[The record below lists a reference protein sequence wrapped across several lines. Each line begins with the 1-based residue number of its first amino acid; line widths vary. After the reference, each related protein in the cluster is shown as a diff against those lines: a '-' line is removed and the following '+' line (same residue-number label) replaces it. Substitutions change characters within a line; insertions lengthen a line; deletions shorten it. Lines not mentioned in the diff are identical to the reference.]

1 MKTNP
6 LRRRY
11 WLAATALIVLIV
23 ATVAGAFWFER
34 RASIAAAEAQRAQ
47 TQAHAQRAIEA
58 RLEATAGMLSDAL
71 INPVYFYDLQVIEQL
86 LAGARHQSDIGY
98 AVVLDR
104 HGRVLHDGTPEIAR
118 FSERP
123 GDEFAAKAYA
133 TRVPIIQKS
142 ARWMEA
148 SQPLMLGDER
158 LGVLRLGLDL
168 DLADKVG
175 VVVVMPLRWD
185 LRWLL
190 AIVALA
196 LLLIALARWIDRT
209 FVTPAADWLSSAR
222 HRVLTDAKGRLRW
235 GALAEAL
242 SRAGTD
248 IASVES
254 ELRRQISRDGLTTL
268 PNRLALRKEL
278 GERLQVCR
286 DRGLE
291 FALMFI
297 DLDEFKR
304 INDTLGHDVGD
315 DVLAETGKR
324 FSDVLN
330 RDANAAGNFIA
341 RFGGDEFVVLVAC
354 VDARRRAGMVAE
366 QLLAS
371 LQAPF
376 RLFNQSLHLTASIGI
391 TSFPEDAQDAQQL
404 LKNGDIAMYLAKV
417 HGRNCYRYFTNYLT
431 KLADDRLALEQDLRE
446 ALANGELQV
455 YYQPIVD
462 IETEKIRG
470 AEALLRWNHRT
481 RGMVPTSL
489 FIGIAEDVGLIDV
502 IGEYVLREAAREA
515 AGWLTADGRMP
526 FVAVNVSVKQF
537 RDAKFPAKVASALR
551 ESGLPTSRLH
561 MEVTESAL
569 LDNEPL
575 AFPGLEEL
583 DRQGIQVWLDDFGTG
598 FSGLSHLRRVPT
610 SGVKIDR
617 SFTADLLS
625 DRHDLALTSAIVAM
639 ARSLEITVVAEG
651 VEKASQVEILRSL
664 HCEYAQGFW
673 YGHPMPANEFR
684 ARLARESGEINVDLS
699 TAGARKD
706 AHRS

>member
-1 MKTNP
+1 MKTQL
-6 LRRRY
+6 LRQRY
-11 WLAATALIVLIV
+11 WTMIAALTVFVVLGSAAV
-23 ATVAGAFWFER
+23 LWQER
-34 RASIAAAEAQRAQ
+34 RASVAEARTRVVAIEL
-47 TQAHAQRAIEA
+47 QARQAVEA
-58 RLEATAGMLSDAL
+58 RLRATAAMLSDSL

-86 LAGARHQSDIGY
+86 LSAARHQPDIGY

-104 HGRVLHDGTPEIAR
+104 HGRVLHDGTPDIAR
-118 FSERP
+118 FSELP
-123 GDEFAAKAYA
+123 GDAFAAQANA
-133 TRVPIIQKS
+133 TRVPVLQSS

-148 SQPLMLGDER
+148 SYPLMLGEDR
-158 LGVLRLGLDL
+158 IGVLRLGLDL
-168 DLADKVG
+168 DLVDNVTSAA
-175 VVVVMPLRWD
+175 PLPDSWD
-185 LRWLL
+185 MRWLVWL
-190 AIVALA
+190 GALTLF
-196 LLLIALARWIDRT
+196 LLGLARWFDVR
-209 FVTPAADWLSSAR
+209 FVRVAARWLSAPR
-222 HRVLTDAKGRLRW
+222 RVHTSGANRAGGPW
-235 GALAEAL
+235 TVFATALAHADSDMLGIE
-242 SRAGTD
+242 T
-248 IASVES
+248 
-254 ELRRQISRDGLTTL
+254 ELQRQISRDGLTSL
-268 PNRLALRKEL
+268 PNRLALRQQL
-278 GERLQVCR
+278 TERLQLCR

-304 INDTLGHDVGD
+304 INDTLGHDIGD

-371 LQAPF
+371 LQTPF
-376 RLFNQSLHLTASIGI
+376 RLLNQSLYLSASIGI
-391 TSFPEDAQDAQQL
+391 TSYPDDAQDAQQL

-446 ALANGELQV
+446 AMANGELQV

-462 IETEKIRG
+462 LLNEKIRG

-489 FIGIAEDVGLIDV
+489 FIGIAEDVGLIDAL
-502 IGEYVLREAAREA
+502 GEYVLREAAREA
-515 AGWLTADGRMP
+515 VGWLTPDGRMP

-537 RDAKFPAKVASALR
+537 RDARFPAKVASALR
-551 ESGLPTSRLH
+551 ESGLPASRLH
-561 MEVTESAL
+561 MEMTESAL

-583 DRQGIQVWLDDFGTG
+583 DRQGVQVWLDDFGTG
-598 FSGLSHLRRVPT
+598 FSGLSHLRRVPA

-625 DRHDLALTSAIVAM
+625 DRHDLALTSAIIAM

-651 VEKASQVEILRSL
+651 VEKSSQVEILRSL
-664 HCEYAQGFW
+664 HCEFAQGYWF
-673 YGHPMPANEFR
+673 GHPMPANEFR
-684 ARLARESGEINVDLS
+684 ARLAREKADLPVHQGRMGD
-699 TAGARKD
+699 AG
-706 AHRS
+706 

>member
-1 MKTNP
+1 MRANL

-11 WLAATALIVLIV
+11 WMAVAALVACIVLG
-23 ATVAGAFWFER
+23 AGATLWQER
-34 RASIAAAEAQRAQ
+34 RTSVAESTGRVAAIQ
-47 TQAHAQRAIEA
+47 TQARSAVEA
-58 RLEATAGMLSDAL
+58 RLKATAGMLSDSL
-71 INPVYFYDLQVIEQL
+71 INPVYFYDLQAVEQL
-86 LAGARHQSDIGY
+86 LSSARNQPDIGY

-104 HGRVLHDGTPEIAR
+104 HGRVLHDGTPDIAR
-118 FSERP
+118 FSELP
-123 GDEFAAKAYA
+123 GDDFASAAYA
-133 TRVPIIQKS
+133 TRTPILQTSK
-142 ARWMEA
+142 RWMEA
-148 SQPLMLGDER
+148 SYPLMLGEDR

-168 DLADKVG
+168 DLVDNLSIAT
-175 VVVVMPLRWD
+175 PLPSSWDYRWF
-185 LRWLL
+185 
-190 AIVALA
+190 VALA
-196 LLLIALARWIDRT
+196 ALAAFLLMLARWVDRR
-209 FVTPAADWLSSAR
+209 FVAPAALWLGQSRRSGLGQDANAPRWSSM
-222 HRVLTDAKGRLRW
+222 KE
-235 GALAEAL
+235 ALAHSDA
-242 SRAGTD
+242 D
-248 IASVES
+248 IASVEA
-254 ELRRQISRDGLTTL
+254 ELQRQISRDGLTSL
-268 PNRLALRKEL
+268 PNRLALRQQL
-278 GERLQVCR
+278 GERLQLCR

-354 VDARRRAGMVAE
+354 ADARRRAGMVAE

-371 LQAPF
+371 LLTPF
-376 RLFNQSLHLTASIGI
+376 RLLNQTLHLSASIGI
-391 TSFPEDAQDAQQL
+391 TSYPEDAQDAQQL

-462 IETEKIRG
+462 LQNEKIRG
-470 AEALLRWNHRT
+470 AEALLRWNHHS

-502 IGEYVLREAAREA
+502 LGEYVLREAAREA
-515 AGWLTADGRMP
+515 VGWLTADGRMP

-537 RDAKFPAKVASALR
+537 RDARFPAKVASALR
-551 ESGLPTSRLH
+551 ESGLPASRLH
-561 MEVTESAL
+561 MEMTESAL

-583 DRQGIQVWLDDFGTG
+583 DRQGVQVWLDDFGTG
-598 FSGLSHLRRVPT
+598 FSGLSHLRRVPA
-610 SGVKIDR
+610 SGVKVDR

-625 DRHDLALTSAIVAM
+625 DRHDLALTSAIIAM

-664 HCEYAQGFW
+664 HCEFAQGYWF
-673 YGHPMPANEFR
+673 GHPMPANEFR
-684 ARLARESGEINVDLS
+684 ARLARETME
-699 TAGARKD
+699 TAVHHGRLND
-706 AHRS
+706 AG

>member
-1 MKTNP
+1 MTSDP
-6 LRRRY
+6 LRARY
-11 WLAATALIVLIV
+11 WTLAIALI
-23 ATVAGAFWFER
+23 T
-34 RASIAAAEAQRAQ
+34 SIASVLWLSLWLERGSAVAEAQTR
-47 TQAHAQRAIEA
+47 TIAIEA
-58 RLEATAGMLSDAL
+58 QTRQAIERRLQASAGMLADAL
-71 INPVYFYDLQVIEQL
+71 INPVYFYDLQVIGQL
-86 LAGARHQSDIGY
+86 LSGVRNQPDIGY

-104 HGRVLHDGTPEIAR
+104 HGQVLHDGTSDIAR

-123 GDEFAAKAYA
+123 GDDFAAPAFA
-133 TRVPIIQKS
+133 TRVPILQNS
-142 ARWMEA
+142 ARWMEV
-148 SQPLMLGDER
+148 SYPLMLGEDR

-168 DLADKVG
+168 ELVQNEVAVG
-175 VVVVMPLRWD
+175 PLPARSD
-185 LRWLL
+185 ARWLL
-190 AIVALA
+190 PLA
-196 LLLIALARWIDRT
+196 LLVLSLGFLARWFSRH
-209 FVTPAADWLSSAR
+209 FVVPAAEWLSDSPRRAATQDGSGGGPR
-222 HRVLTDAKGRLRW
+222 WTSLSIALEHADA
-235 GALAEAL
+235 
-242 SRAGTD
+242 D
-248 IASVES
+248 IATVEA
-254 ELRRQISRDGLTTL
+254 ELQRQISRDGLTRL
-268 PNRLALRKEL
+268 PNRLALRQQL
-278 GERLQVCR
+278 SERLQLCR

-315 DVLAETGKR
+315 DILAETGKR

-330 RDANAAGNFIA
+330 RDANADDNFIA

-354 VDARRRAGMVAE
+354 ADARRRAGMVAE
-366 QLLAS
+366 HLLAS

-376 RLFNQSLHLTASIGI
+376 RMVDQTLHLSASIGI

-446 ALANGELQV
+446 AIDNGELQV
-455 YYQPIVD
+455 YFQPIVKLD
-462 IETEKIRG
+462 TEKIHG
-470 AEALLRWNHRT
+470 AEALLRWEHRT

-489 FIGIAEDVGLIDV
+489 FIGIAEDVGLIDAL
-502 IGEYVLREAAREA
+502 GDFVLRESAREA
-515 AGWLTADGRMP
+515 VGWLTADGRAP

-537 RDAKFPAKVASALR
+537 RDARFPAKVAAALR
-551 ESGLPTSRLH
+551 ESGLPASRLH
-561 MEVTESAL
+561 MEMTESAL

-583 DRQGIQVWLDDFGTG
+583 DRQGIHVWLDDFGTG
-598 FSGLSHLRRVPT
+598 FSGLSHLRRVPA

-625 DRHDLALTSAIVAM
+625 DRHDLALTSAIIAM

-664 HCEYAQGFW
+664 HCEYAQGYWF
-673 YGHPMPANEFR
+673 GHPMPAKEFR
-684 ARLARESGEINVDLS
+684 ARLRRESDGQALDAS
-699 TAGARKD
+699 SGTGMGA
-706 AHRS
+706 A

>member
-1 MKTNP
+1 MRVDI
-6 LRRRY
+6 LRTRY
-11 WLAATALIVLIV
+11 WLLTTALVAVVVLGSGAVLWQERRTSVAESESRLLAIETQARRAVETRLNATA
-23 ATVAGAFWFER
+23 A
-34 RASIAAAEAQRAQ
+34 
-47 TQAHAQRAIEA
+47 
-58 RLEATAGMLSDAL
+58 MLSDSL

-86 LAGARHQSDIGY
+86 LSSARNQPDIGY
-98 AVVLDR
+98 AVVLDK
-104 HGRVLHDGTPEIAR
+104 HGRVLHDGTPDIAR

-133 TRVPIIQKS
+133 TRTPILQTS
-142 ARWMEA
+142 QRWMEA
-148 SQPLMLGDER
+148 SYPLMLGGDR

-168 DLADKVG
+168 DLADNAAAATAL
-175 VVVVMPLRWD
+175 PSLWD
-185 LRWLL
+185 LRWLVSL
-190 AIVALA
+190 VL
-196 LLLIALARWIDRT
+196 LTLGLLILARWIDRS
-209 FVTPAADWLSSAR
+209 FVTPTALWLSQSRRRGSGHDAGNLPGWSA
-222 HRVLTDAKGRLRW
+222 LGA
-235 GALAEAL
+235 ALAHAD
-242 SRAGTD
+242 AD
-248 IASVES
+248 ITSVEA
-254 ELRRQISRDGLTTL
+254 ELQRQISRDGLTSL
-268 PNRLALRKEL
+268 PNRLALRQQL
-278 GERLQVCR
+278 GERLQLCR

-341 RFGGDEFVVLVAC
+341 RFGGDEFVILVAC
-354 VDARRRAGMVAE
+354 ADARRRAGMVAE

-371 LQAPF
+371 LQTPF
-376 RLFNQSLHLTASIGI
+376 RLLNQSLHLSASIGI
-391 TSFPEDAQDAQQL
+391 TSYPEDALDAQQL

-462 IETEKIRG
+462 LQNEKIRG
-470 AEALLRWNHRT
+470 AEALLRWNHHS

-489 FIGIAEDVGLIDV
+489 FIGIAEDVGLIDML
-502 IGEYVLREAAREA
+502 GEYVLREAAREA
-515 AGWLTADGRMP
+515 VSWLTADGRMP

-537 RDAKFPAKVASALR
+537 RDARFPAKVASALR
-551 ESGLPTSRLH
+551 ESGLPASRLH
-561 MEVTESAL
+561 MEMTESAL
-569 LDNEPL
+569 LDNEQL

-583 DRQGIQVWLDDFGTG
+583 DRQGVQVWLDDFGTG
-598 FSGLSHLRRVPT
+598 FSGLSHLRRVPA
-610 SGVKIDR
+610 SGVKVDR

-625 DRHDLALTSAIVAM
+625 DRHDLALTSAIIAM

-664 HCEYAQGFW
+664 HCEFAQGYWF
-673 YGHPMPANEFR
+673 GHPMPANEFR
-684 ARLARESGEINVDLS
+684 ARLARETLE
-699 TAGARKD
+699 TAVHHGRLTD
-706 AHRS
+706 VG

>member
-1 MKTNP
+1 MTSNP
-6 LRRRY
+6 LKARY
-11 WLAATALIVLIV
+11 WALAIALIASVVLV
-23 ATVAGAFWFER
+23 VGFTLWLER
-34 RASIAAAEAQRAQ
+34 RASVAQAQ
-47 TQAHAQRAIEA
+47 ARMTTTEAHARQAVET
-58 RLEATAGMLSDAL
+58 RLQATAGMVADAL
-71 INPVYFYDLQVIEQL
+71 INPVYFYDLQLIGQL
-86 LAGARHQSDIGY
+86 LSSVRHHPEIGY

-104 HGRVLHDGTPEIAR
+104 HGRVLHDGTSDIAR

-123 GDEFAAKAYA
+123 SDAFAAAA
-133 TRVPIIQKS
+133 LAARTPILQSS

-148 SQPLMLGDER
+148 SYPLMLGEDR

-168 DLADKVG
+168 ELVQN
-175 VVVVMPLRWD
+175 VVATGPLPSEWDARW
-185 LRWLL
+185 LFPLGLL
-190 AIVALA
+190 AISLGVLA
-196 LLLIALARWIDRT
+196 HWFGRQ
-209 FVTPAADWLSSAR
+209 FVTPAAVWLGESSRRAATQDGARSLRWAALSSALKR
-222 HRVLTDAKGRLRW
+222 ADAGI
-235 GALAEAL
+235 ATVEAEL
-242 SRAGTD
+242 Q
-248 IASVES
+248 
-254 ELRRQISRDGLTTL
+254 RQISRDGLTRL
-268 PNRLALRKEL
+268 PNRLALRQQL
-278 GERLQVCR
+278 SERLQLCR

-291 FALMFI
+291 FALMFV

-315 DVLAETGKR
+315 DILAETGKR

-330 RDANAAGNFIA
+330 RDANASGNFIA

-354 VDARRRAGMVAE
+354 ADARRRAGMVAE

-371 LQAPF
+371 LQTPF
-376 RLFNQSLHLTASIGI
+376 RMLDQTLHLSASIGI

-446 ALANGELQV
+446 AISNGELQV
-455 YYQPIVD
+455 YFQPIVRLD
-462 IETEKIRG
+462 NEKIHG
-470 AEALLRWNHRT
+470 AEALLRWDHRT
-481 RGMVPTSL
+481 RGMVPPSL

-502 IGEYVLREAAREA
+502 LGEFVLRESAREA
-515 AGWLTADGRMP
+515 VGWLTADGRAP

-537 RDAKFPAKVASALR
+537 RDARFPAKVASALR
-551 ESGLPTSRLH
+551 ESGLPASRLH

-575 AFPGLEEL
+575 AVPGLEEL
-583 DRQGIQVWLDDFGTG
+583 NRQGVQVWLDDFGTG
-598 FSGLSHLRRVPT
+598 FSGLSHLRRVPV

-625 DRHDLALTSAIVAM
+625 DRHDLALTSAIIAM

-664 HCEYAQGFW
+664 HCEYAQGYWF
-673 YGHPMPANEFR
+673 GHPMPAREFR
-684 ARLARESGEINVDLS
+684 ARLRRD
-699 TAGARKD
+699 AGD
-706 AHRS
+706 ADEGVVNAGVVAA

>member
-1 MKTNP
+1 MNR

-11 WLAATALIVLIV
+11 WIFASVCIVLIALV
-23 ATVAGAFWFER
+23 FTWMLWQER
-34 RASIAAAEAQRAQ
+34 RDAVVQVKAHVAAIQV
-47 TQAHAQRAIEA
+47 QARHAIET
-58 RLEATAGMLSDAL
+58 RLQSTASLLADAL
-71 INPVYFYDLQVIEQL
+71 VNPVYFYDLAVIEQL
-86 LAGARHQSDIGY
+86 LAGARHQPDISY
-98 AVVLDR
+98 AMVLDR
-104 HGRVLHDGTPEIAR
+104 HGRVLHDGTPDIAR

-123 GDEFAAKAYA
+123 GDEFAAEAFA
-133 TRVPIIQKS
+133 ANAPEVHRSV
-142 ARWMEA
+142 RWLEA
-148 SQPLMLGDER
+148 SHPLMLGDER

-168 DLADKVG
+168 QLVEGGRVG
-175 VVVVMPLRWD
+175 VRIPKPWDARWGWWIGA
-185 LRWLL
+185 LVAFL
-190 AIVALA
+190 AALA
-196 LLLIALARWIDRT
+196 WWIDRRLVAPVSHWLGDSRRT
-209 FVTPAADWLSSAR
+209 LADPNVRPSWSGLGKTLMNADSDLVSF
-222 HRVLTDAKGRLRW
+222 
-235 GALAEAL
+235 
-242 SRAGTD
+242 
-248 IASVES
+248 
-254 ELRRQISRDGLTTL
+254 ELELKRQISRDGLTSL
-268 PNRLALRKEL
+268 PNRLALRREL
-278 GERLQVCR
+278 VERLQLCR

-330 RDANAAGNFIA
+330 RDANASGNFIA
-341 RFGGDEFVVLVAC
+341 RFGGDEFVILVAC
-354 VDARRRAGMVAE
+354 IDARRRAGMVAE
-366 QLLAS
+366 QLLTA
-371 LQAPF
+371 LQTPF
-376 RLFNQSLHLTASIGI
+376 RLSNQSLHLTASIGI

-462 IETEKIRG
+462 VASEKIRG
-470 AEALLRWNHRT
+470 AEALLRWDHRS

-489 FIGIAEDVGLIDV
+489 FIAIAEDVGLIDS
-502 IGEYVLREAAREA
+502 IGEYVLREASREA
-515 AGWLTADGRMP
+515 VGWVTVDGRAP

-537 RDAKFPAKVASALR
+537 RDARFPAKVASALR
-551 ESGLPTSRLH
+551 DSGLPPSRLH
-561 MEVTESAL
+561 MEMTESAL
-569 LDNEPL
+569 VDNEPL

-583 DRQGIQVWLDDFGTG
+583 HRQGVRVWLDDFGTG

-625 DRHDLALTSAIVAM
+625 DRHDLALTSAIIAM

-664 HCEYAQGFW
+664 HCDYAQGFW
-673 YGHPMPANEFR
+673 FGHPMPATAFR
-684 ARLARESGEINVDLS
+684 ARLSRDLDVVQGGA
-699 TAGARKD
+699 AGA
-706 AHRS
+706 A